1 MTEEPRPRGTAS
13 LLGDVV
19 TQLSRII
26 RGELALAQAEMTEG
40 LRRIAVG
47 LAFVV
52 VGVAMAITALNV
64 LSAAVVAGVVMAGLS
79 PPMAALAVGMG
90 FALIAGFAIAVGV
103 ARLRPARVVPDRALQ
118 GLRRDAETL
127 KEGLT
132 P

>member
-1 MTEEPRPRGTAS
+1 MTEDPRPRGTAS

-26 RGELALAQAEMTEG
+26 RGELALAQAEMTAG

-47 LAFVV
+47 LAFVLAGV
-52 VGVAMAITALNV
+52 VMAITALNV

-79 PPMAALAVGMG
+79 PPMAALTVGVG
-90 FALIAGFAIAVGV
+90 FAVVAGIAIAVGV
-103 ARLRPARVVPDRALQ
+103 ARMRPARLVPDRALD

-127 KEGLT
+127 KQGLT

>member
-52 VGVAMAITALNV
+52 VGVVMAITA